1 MSKIIYFFSKL
12 FWSIFLFLFVILLA
26 ILVGSNSQS
35 VNLYFWPISG
45 KLTIVIWLVILLSFG
60 AGLMAGAF
68 IIWLNSFLSYRASIN
83 FKKQVQIITSDNTK
97 TENDQYLEFK
107 KSTKQPSDD
116 DNRQINSPF
125 NGFTI
130 GF

>member
-12 FWSIFLFLFVILLA
+12 FWFTFLLLFVILLA

-35 VNLYFWPISG
+35 VTLYFWPISG
-45 KLTIVIWLVILLSFG
+45 KLIIVTWLAILLSFG
-60 AGLMAGAF
+60 TGLIAGAL
-68 IIWLNSFLSYRASIN
+68 IVWLNSFSSYRTSMKL
-83 FKKQVQIITSDNTK
+83 KKQVQISTRTNT
-97 TENDQYLEFK
+97 TIENDQYLEFR

-116 DNRQINSPF
+116 NKQINSPF
-125 NGFTI
+125 NGFTQ

>member
-12 FWSIFLFLFVILLA
+12 FWLIFLLLFVILLA

-35 VNLYFWPISG
+35 VTLYFWPISG
-45 KLTIVIWLVILLSFG
+45 NLTIVIWLAILLSFG
-60 AGLMAGAF
+60 AGLIAGAL
-68 IIWLNSFLSYRASIN
+68 IIWLNSFSSYRASMKL
-83 FKKQVQIITSDNTK
+83 KKQVQISTSDNTK

-107 KSTKQPSDD
+107 NSTKQPSDD
-116 DNRQINSPF
+116 NKQINNPL
-125 NGFTI
+125 NGFTQ

>member
-12 FWSIFLFLFVILLA
+12 FWFIFLLLFVILLA

-45 KLTIVIWLVILLSFG
+45 KLTIVIWLAILLSFG
-60 AGLMAGAF
+60 AGLIAGAL
-68 IIWLNSFLSYRASIN
+68 IIWFNSFSSYRASM
-83 FKKQVQIITSDNTK
+83 KLRKQVQISTSDNTK

-107 KSTKQPSDD
+107 NSTKQPAD
-116 DNRQINSPF
+116 DNKQINSPF
-125 NGFTI
+125 NGFTQ

>member
-12 FWSIFLFLFVILLA
+12 FWFIFLFLFVILLA

-35 VNLYFWPISG
+35 VTLYFWPISG
-45 KLTIVIWLVILLSFG
+45 KLTIVIWLAILLSFG
-60 AGLMAGAF
+60 AGLIAGAL
-68 IIWLNSFLSYRASIN
+68 IIWLNSFSSYRASMKL
-83 FKKQVQIITSDNTK
+83 KKQVQIRTSDNAR

-107 KSTKQPSDD
+107 NSTKQPSDD
-116 DNRQINSPF
+116 NKQINSPF
-125 NGFTI
+125 NGFTQ

>member
-12 FWSIFLFLFVILLA
+12 FWFVFLLLFVILLA

-35 VNLYFWPISG
+35 VTLYFWPISG
-45 KLTIVIWLVILLSFG
+45 KLTIVIWLAILLSFG
-60 AGLMAGAF
+60 AGLIAGAL
-68 IIWLNSFLSYRASIN
+68 IIWLNSFSSYRASMKL
-83 FKKQVQIITSDNTK
+83 KKQVQISTSDNTK

-107 KSTKQPSDD
+107 NSTKQPPDGNKQS
-116 DNRQINSPF
+116 NSPL
-125 NGFTI
+125 NGFTQ

>member
-12 FWSIFLFLFVILLA
+12 FWFIFLLLFVILLA

-35 VNLYFWPISG
+35 VTLYFWPISG
-45 KLTIVIWLVILLSFG
+45 KLTIVIWLAILLSFG
-60 AGLMAGAF
+60 AGLIAGAL
-68 IIWLNSFLSYRASIN
+68 IIWLNSFSSYRASM
-83 FKKQVQIITSDNTK
+83 KLRKQVQINTSDNTN

-107 KSTKQPSDD
+107 NSTKQPADD
-116 DNRQINSPF
+116 KKQINSPF
-125 NGFTI
+125 NGFTQ

>member
-12 FWSIFLFLFVILLA
+12 FWLIFLLLFVILLA

-35 VNLYFWPISG
+35 VTLYFWPISG
-45 KLTIVIWLVILLSFG
+45 KLTIVIWLAILLSFG
-60 AGLMAGAF
+60 AGLIAGAL
-68 IIWLNSFLSYRASIN
+68 IIWLNSFSSYRASIKL
-83 FKKQVQIITSDNTK
+83 KKQVQISKSDNTK

-107 KSTKQPSDD
+107 NSTKQPSG
-116 DNRQINSPF
+116 DNKQINSSF
-125 NGFTI
+125 NGFTQ

>member
-12 FWSIFLFLFVILLA
+12 FWFIFLLLFVILLA

-35 VNLYFWPISG
+35 VTLYFWPISG
-45 KLTIVIWLVILLSFG
+45 KLTIVIWLAILLSFG
-60 AGLMAGAF
+60 AGLIAGAL
-68 IIWLNSFLSYRASIN
+68 IIWLNSFSSYRTSMKL
-83 FKKQVQIITSDNTK
+83 KKQVQISTSANTK
-97 TENDQYLEFK
+97 IENDQYLEFK

-116 DNRQINSPF
+116 NQQINSPF
-125 NGFTI
+125 NGFTQ

>member
-12 FWSIFLFLFVILLA
+12 FWLIFLFLFVILLA

-35 VNLYFWPISG
+35 VTLYFWPISG
-45 KLTIVIWLVILLSFG
+45 KLTIVIWLAILLSFG
-60 AGLMAGAF
+60 AGLIAGAL
-68 IIWLNSFLSYRASIN
+68 IIWLNSFSSYRASMKL
-83 FKKQVQIITSDNTK
+83 KKQVQISTSDNTK

-107 KSTKQPSDD
+107 NSTKQPSDD
-116 DNRQINSPF
+116 NKQINSPL
-125 NGFTI
+125 NGFTQ

>member
-12 FWSIFLFLFVILLA
+12 FWLICFLLFVILLA

-35 VNLYFWPISG
+35 VTLYFWPISG
-45 KLTIVIWLVILLSFG
+45 KLTIVMWLAILLSFG
-60 AGLMAGAF
+60 AGLIAGAL
-68 IIWLNSFLSYRASIN
+68 IIWLNSFSTYRTSMKL
-83 FKKQVQIITSDNTK
+83 KKQVQISKSDNTK

-107 KSTKQPSDD
+107 NSTKQPSD
-116 DNRQINSPF
+116 NKKQINSPL
-125 NGFTI
+125 NGFTQ

>member
-12 FWSIFLFLFVILLA
+12 FWFIFLLLFVILLA

-35 VNLYFWPISG
+35 VTLYFWPISG
-45 KLTIVIWLVILLSFG
+45 KLTIVIWLALLLSFG
-60 AGLMAGAF
+60 AGLIAGAL
-68 IIWLNSFLSYRASIN
+68 IIWLNSFSSYRTSMKL
-83 FKKQVQIITSDNTK
+83 KKQVQISTSANTK
-97 TENDQYLEFK
+97 IENDQYLEFK

-116 DNRQINSPF
+116 NQQINSPF
-125 NGFTI
+125 NGFTQ

>member
-12 FWSIFLFLFVILLA
+12 FWFIFLLLFVILLA

-35 VNLYFWPISG
+35 VTLYFWPISG
-45 KLTIVIWLVILLSFG
+45 NLTIVIWLAILLSFG
-60 AGLMAGAF
+60 AGLIAGAL
-68 IIWLNSFLSYRASIN
+68 IIWLNSFSSYRTSMKL
-83 FKKQVQIITSDNTK
+83 KKQVQISTSANTK
-97 TENDQYLEFK
+97 IENDQYLEFK

-116 DNRQINSPF
+116 NKQINSPF
-125 NGFTI
+125 NGFTQ

>member
-12 FWSIFLFLFVILLA
+12 FWFIFLLLFVILLA

-35 VNLYFWPISG
+35 VTIYFWPISG
-45 KLTIVIWLVILLSFG
+45 KLTIVMWLAILLSFG
-60 AGLMAGAF
+60 AGLIAGAL
-68 IIWLNSFLSYRASIN
+68 IIWLNSFSSYRASMKL
-83 FKKQVQIITSDNTK
+83 KKQVQIRTSDNAR

-107 KSTKQPSDD
+107 NSTKQPSDD
-116 DNRQINSPF
+116 NKQINSPF
-125 NGFTI
+125 NGFTQ

>member
-12 FWSIFLFLFVILLA
+12 FWFIFLLLFVILLA

-35 VNLYFWPISG
+35 VTLYFWPISG
-45 KLTIVIWLVILLSFG
+45 KLTIVIWLAILLSFG
-60 AGLMAGAF
+60 TGLIAGAL
-68 IIWLNSFLSYRASIN
+68 IIWLNSFSSYRASMKL
-83 FKKQVQIITSDNTK
+83 KKQVQIRTSDNAR

-107 KSTKQPSDD
+107 NSTKQPSDD
-116 DNRQINSPF
+116 NKQINSPF
-125 NGFTI
+125 NGFTQ

>member
-12 FWSIFLFLFVILLA
+12 FWLIFLLLFVILLA

-35 VNLYFWPISG
+35 VTLYFWPISG
-45 KLTIVIWLVILLSFG
+45 KLTIVIWLAILLSFG
-60 AGLMAGAF
+60 AGLIAGAL
-68 IIWLNSFLSYRASIN
+68 IIWLNSFSSYRASIKL
-83 FKKQVQIITSDNTK
+83 KKQVQISKSDNTK

-107 KSTKQPSDD
+107 NSTKQPSDD
-116 DNRQINSPF
+116 NKQINSPL
-125 NGFTI
+125 NGFTQ

>member
-12 FWSIFLFLFVILLA
+12 FWLIFLLLFVILLA

-35 VNLYFWPISG
+35 VTLYFWPISG
-45 KLTIVIWLVILLSFG
+45 KLTIVIWLAILLSFG
-60 AGLMAGAF
+60 AGLIAGAL
-68 IIWLNSFLSYRASIN
+68 IIWLNSFSSYRASMKL
-83 FKKQVQIITSDNTK
+83 KKQVQIRTSDNAR

-107 KSTKQPSDD
+107 NSTKQPSDD
-116 DNRQINSPF
+116 NKQINSPF
-125 NGFTI
+125 NGFTQ

>member
-12 FWSIFLFLFVILLA
+12 FWFIFLLLFVILLA

-35 VNLYFWPISG
+35 VTLYFWPISG
-45 KLTIVIWLVILLSFG
+45 ELTIVIWLAILLSFG
-60 AGLMAGAF
+60 AGLIAGAL
-68 IIWLNSFLSYRASIN
+68 IIWLNSFSSYRASMN
-83 FKKQVQIITSDNTK
+83 LKKQVQISTSDNTK

-107 KSTKQPSDD
+107 NSTKQPSDD
-116 DNRQINSPF
+116 NKQINSPL
-125 NGFTI
+125 NGFTQ

>member
-12 FWSIFLFLFVILLA
+12 FWFIFLLLFVILLA

-35 VNLYFWPISG
+35 VTLYFWPISG
-45 KLTIVIWLVILLSFG
+45 KLTIVIWLAILLSFG
-60 AGLMAGAF
+60 AGLIAGAL
-68 IIWLNSFLSYRASIN
+68 IIWLNSFSPYRASMKL
-83 FKKQVQIITSDNTK
+83 KKQVQIRTSDNAR

-107 KSTKQPSDD
+107 NSTKQPSDD
-116 DNRQINSPF
+116 NKQINSPF
-125 NGFTI
+125 NGFTQ